1 MKKLLLLINILGVL
15 TAASPAFAG
24 GAPMPDGGPARM
36 IVDAVD
42 KCLAILKNPALQT
55 PAIIPQR
62 RQRLWELIE
71 PVFAYEEIDKRVL
84 NRYWTDLTLRQ
95 QTEFTTG
102 FTEFMKSSYLDK
114 TDDYNGENLEYMNEL
129 VEGDRAKVQ
138 ANFITADGRK
148 FPVGLSLTRENGSWK
163 IYDAEV
169 FGISVAG
176 IYRVQFYDILERLTF
191 EDLMQKIRGK
201 TAAFAEAKI

>member
-1 MKKLLLLINILGVL
+1 MKKLLPIISILGVL

-24 GAPMPDGGPARM
+24 GAPMTDGGPARM
-36 IVDAVD
+36 IFDAVD

-55 PAIIPQR
+55 PAIMPQR

-71 PVFAYEEIDKRVL
+71 PMFAYEEINKRVL
-84 NRYWTDLTLRQ
+84 NRYWPDLTSQQ
-95 QTEFTTG
+95 QTEFQRA
-102 FTEFMKSSYLDK
+102 FTEFMKGSYLDK
-114 TDDYNGENLEYMNEL
+114 TDDYNGENLEYVNEL

-138 ANFITADGRK
+138 TNFITADGRK
-148 FPVGLSLTRENGSWK
+148 FPVSLSLTRDNSSWK

-176 IYRVQFYDILERLTF
+176 IYLVQFYDTLEQLTF
-191 EDLMQKIRGK
+191 ENLMQKIRSK